1 MATPEATLDKVPL
14 RRAAALPRHVAIIM
28 DGNGRWATARGLTRT
43 EGHRKGVEMVRRIV
57 RHAGDL
63 GLEYL
68 TLFSFSTENWRR
80 PADEVSY
87 LMGLL
92 RFFIRRDLAE
102 LHGNNVRVRVVG
114 DRNGLGGDI
123 RALLEEAQNLT
134 AGNTG
139 LTLTIAFNYGARQ
152 EILRAARRL
161 AEEVAAGRLAPADI
175 DAGQFEAALDTV
187 GMPDPDLVIRT
198 SGEQRVSNFLLWQA
212 AYAEFVFSPV
222 CWPDFDE
229 TEFDRALAEF
239 GGRERRF
246 GGVEAGALH
255 R

>member
-102 LHGNNVRVRVVG
+102 LHANNVRVRVVG

-175 DAGQFEAALDTV
+175 DSKQFEAVLDTV